1 MPQMTGTPN
10 RLIQVNCDLNKT
22 LISMC
27 YTSQRRTPSPAS
39 APRKGRCRE
48 RDVQQANSDQERLN
62 ELFNVRRASVFAV
75 FTLLCPDRRLQAV
88 FAHDPA
94 QPGA

>member
-48 RDVQQANSDQERLN
+48 RDVQWGNSDKDRLN
-62 ELFNVRRASVFAV
+62 ESFHDLADLSLRRFYSPVH
-75 FTLLCPDRRLQAV
+75 R
-88 FAHDPA
+88 PA
-94 QPGA
+94 APGRIRA

>member
-1 MPQMTGTPN
+1 MPQMTGAPN

-48 RDVQQANSDQERLN
+48 RDVQ
-62 ELFNVRRASVFAV
+62 
-75 FTLLCPDRRLQAV
+75 
-88 FAHDPA
+88 
-94 QPGA
+94 